1 MRNDYNIDSVYM
13 DTTDD
18 KRNDLDTVEVK
29 EDYSKI
35 KLSNIQNLINSYKS
49 ENSNNS
55 VGSLSDGYH
64 TFDELYHHRSML
76 FLALCLTAFKDK
88 AWKSL
93 LHEEGGDP
101 MYNGMFIMGVETPYG
116 QATYHYDIDP
126 YWEKAKNVKEVY
138 HAPKFD
144 GHTPNDAIDRIL
156 KYAVDISSKFSNTV
170 YRETDPWNTIP
181 IVPCSG
187 SGLTTT
193 NRSTTTDYYSDI
205 HTVNDMKVDPI
216 LE

>member
-1 MRNDYNIDSVYM
+1 MSESYCTDSGYVHTYDDRNETENE
-13 DTTDD
+13 
-18 KRNDLDTVEVK
+18 K
-29 EDYSKI
+29 DYSTLS
-35 KLSNIQNLINSYKS
+35 LSNIQDLIKQYKHTNQNS
-49 ENSNNS
+49 S

-64 TFDELYHHRSML
+64 TFDELYHHRSIL

-156 KYAVDISSKFSNTV
+156 KYAVDISNNFSNIV
-170 YRETDPWNTIP
+170 YREIDPWGTNQ

-193 NRSTTTDYYSDI
+193 NKSITTDYYSDI

>member
-1 MRNDYNIDSVYM
+1 MSESYCTDSGYVHTYDDRNETENE
-13 DTTDD
+13 
-18 KRNDLDTVEVK
+18 K
-29 EDYSKI
+29 DYSTLS
-35 KLSNIQNLINSYKS
+35 LSNIQDLIKQYKHTNQNS
-49 ENSNNS
+49 S

-156 KYAVDISSKFSNTV
+156 KYAVDISNNFSNIA
-170 YRETDPWNTIP
+170 YRETDPWGTNQ
-181 IVPCSG
+181 IVPCSD
-187 SGLTTT
+187 SGLTTI
-193 NRSTTTDYYSDI
+193 NRSITTDYYSDM

>member
-1 MRNDYNIDSVYM
+1 MSESYCTDSEYVHIY
-13 DTTDD
+13 DD
-18 KRNDLDTVEVK
+18 KNETENEKDNSLL
-29 EDYSKI
+29 S
-35 KLSNIQNLINSYKS
+35 LSNIQDLIKQYKHSNPNS
-49 ENSNNS
+49 S

-156 KYAVDISSKFSNTV
+156 KYAVDISNKFSNTV
-170 YRETDPWNTIP
+170 YRERETDPWGTNQ

-193 NRSTTTDYYSDI
+193 NRSITTDYYSDI

>member
-1 MRNDYNIDSVYM
+1 MSESYCTDSGYVHTYDDRNETEN
-13 DTTDD
+13 
-18 KRNDLDTVEVK
+18 KK
-29 EDYSKI
+29 DYSTLS
-35 KLSNIQNLINSYKS
+35 LSNIQDLIKQYKHTNQNS
-49 ENSNNS
+49 S

-126 YWEKAKNVKEVY
+126 YWEKAKNVKEIY

-156 KYAVDISSKFSNTV
+156 KYAVDISSNFSNIV
-170 YRETDPWNTIP
+170 YRETDPWGTIP
-181 IVPCSG
+181 IVPCSD
-187 SGLTTT
+187 SSLTTT
-193 NRSTTTDYYSDI
+193 NRSITTDYYSDI

>member
-1 MRNDYNIDSVYM
+1 MSESYCTDSGYVHSYPDRNETENEKDSF
-13 DTTDD
+13 T
-18 KRNDLDTVEVK
+18 L
-29 EDYSKI
+29 S
-35 KLSNIQNLINSYKS
+35 LSNIQDLIKQYKS
-49 ENSNNS
+49 TNPNNS

-64 TFDELYHHRSML
+64 TFDELYHHRSIL
-76 FLALCLTAFKDK
+76 FLALCITTFKDK

-156 KYAVDISSKFSNTV
+156 KYAVDISSKFSNVV
-170 YRETDPWNTIP
+170 YRETDPWSTIP
-181 IVPCSG
+181 IVPCSD
-187 SGLTTT
+187 SGLTTI
-193 NRSTTTDYYSDI
+193 NRSITTDYYSDM
-205 HTVNDMKVDPI
+205 HTVNDMKVDQI

>member
-1 MRNDYNIDSVYM
+1 MSESYCTDSGYVHSYPDRNETENEKDSF
-13 DTTDD
+13 T
-18 KRNDLDTVEVK
+18 L
-29 EDYSKI
+29 S
-35 KLSNIQNLINSYKS
+35 LSNIQDLIKQYKS
-49 ENSNNS
+49 TNPNNS

-76 FLALCLTAFKDK
+76 FLALCLTTFKDK

-156 KYAVDISSKFSNTV
+156 KYAVDISNKFSNTV
-170 YRETDPWNTIP
+170 YRERETDPWTTIP
-181 IVPCSG
+181 IVPCSD

>member
-1 MRNDYNIDSVYM
+1 MSESYCTDSGYVHTYDDRNETENE
-13 DTTDD
+13 
-18 KRNDLDTVEVK
+18 K
-29 EDYSKI
+29 DYSTLS
-35 KLSNIQNLINSYKS
+35 LSNIQDLIKQYKHTNQNS
-49 ENSNNS
+49 S

-156 KYAVDISSKFSNTV
+156 KYAVDISNNFSNIA
-170 YRETDPWNTIP
+170 YRETDPWGTNQ

-187 SGLTTT
+187 SGLTTI
-193 NRSTTTDYYSDI
+193 NRGITTDYYSDM